1 MQPMTL
7 TLMLAAG
14 LALLPAPAD
23 AQAQTVI
30 HRCTSTDGAVSLQSM
45 PCPAGSQSQVRRLSA
60 DYAPPPVPAYTSP
73 ARTSDAPPAASQAPA
88 AASDVPAAAQAAVD
102 RPVRPLPL
110 LHQCRPRQGAA
121 YYTDDLARS
130 VRCLP
135 LRVTGLDGNPATG
148 AGQACEVQRD
158 VCQPVDEEATCQA
171 WADYLAQSRQ
181 AFATAPSRSSAATDT
196 DSAQIALLIAGSACA
211 GPATQNP

>member
-1 MQPMTL
+1 MQRMSLLVLLGCSLAWP
-7 TLMLAAG
+7 AAG
-14 LALLPAPAD
+14 AATPAE
-23 AQAQTVI
+23 TVI
-30 HRCTSTDGAVSLQSM
+30 HRCTAADGAVSLQSM

-60 DYAPPPVPAYTSP
+60 DYAPPPVPAYVSP
-73 ARTSDAPPAASQAPA
+73 TPAIAAPPAASQAPA
-88 AASDVPAAAQAAVD
+88 APSPLQVESSTAVPQ
-102 RPVRPLPL
+102 RRLPL
-110 LHQCRPRQGAA
+110 LHQCQPRQGAA

-158 VCQPVDEEATCQA
+158 ACQPVAEEATCQA
-171 WADYLAQSRQ
+171 WSDYLAQSRE
-181 AFATAPSRSSAATDT
+181 AFANAPSRSSSARDT

-211 GPATQNP
+211 GPAAQNP